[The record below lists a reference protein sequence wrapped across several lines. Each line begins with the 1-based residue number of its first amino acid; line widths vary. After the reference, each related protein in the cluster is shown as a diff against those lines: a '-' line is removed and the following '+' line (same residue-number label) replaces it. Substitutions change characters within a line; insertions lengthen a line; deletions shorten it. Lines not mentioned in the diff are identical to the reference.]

1 MRPTK
6 KILLVLCAAAIF
18 ASCKKDAI
26 TPPVNEQITRK
37 ATSELTTTLS
47 ETFESGTKTAYASA
61 SVTLGSGSWTL
72 DDALI
77 GNLSTDLKNGTQSA
91 RIRNTGTLNMNFDAT
106 GGATTITISHGVFG
120 SDGSSTWQL
129 WISTNSGS
137 SYTQVGSTVTS
148 SATSLSTAT
157 FTVAVTGSYR
167 LSIRKI
173 SGGTNRINIDDITVT
188 TGTGTGG
195 GGGTTGDNSN
205 LLMGNPS
212 NATTS
217 VVLVTNYLMDKTY
230 YTSSYNSTR
239 GTPNWV
245 SWHINSSDIGS
256 TDRQDDFRAD
266 VTLPSGWY
274 EVGASSYSGSGFDRG
289 HNCPSGDRTASVT
302 ANSSTFLMDN
312 MIPQAPVNNQQ
323 TWANMENYVRTL
335 VSAGNEVYVVMGSYG
350 TGGTGSSGSANT
362 IDGGHVTVPAHIWKV
377 VVVIPNGN
385 GDLARITTSTRVIAV
400 NTPNIN
406 TTNSDWKTYRTSV
419 DAIEAAT
426 GYDILSA
433 LPTSVQSVVEA
444 TVDNQ

>member
-1 MRPTK
+1 MKPTGK
-6 KILLVLCAAAIF
+6 LLLVLCAAAIF
-18 ASCKKDAI
+18 ASCKKDAV
-26 TPPVNEQITRK
+26 TTPVNEQITRK

-72 DDALI
+72 NDALI

-256 TDRQDDFRAD
+256 TARQDDFRAD

-274 EVGASSYSGSGFDRG
+274 EVGSTSYSGSGFDRG
-289 HNCPSGDRTASVT
+289 HNCPSGDRTASVA
-302 ANSSTFLMDN
+302 ANSATFLMDN

-323 TWANMENYVRTL
+323 TWANMENYIRTL
-335 VSAGNEVYVVMGSYG
+335 VTAGNEVYVVMGSYG
-350 TGGTGSSGSANT
+350 TGGTGSSGAANT
-362 IDGGHVTVPAHIWKV
+362 IDGGHVTVPSNIWKV
-377 VVVIPNGN
+377 VVVIPDGN

-419 DAIEAAT
+419 DAIESAT